1 MSIIQQVV
9 APKNNTLNYV
19 KEFVKSIDGIFVD
32 YTSDKFA
39 VIIPLQASKRIQRV
53 FGIITRKKDKLEF
66 NSIVC
71 TKDKADFE
79 RLSEEQ
85 KEFTYSKFIKE
96 GDNVMISASIN
107 METANYYLIQDVIME
122 VAKNADD
129 WEKKL
134 TGMDIY

>member
-1 MSIIQQVV
+1 MSTIQQVV

-53 FGIITRKKDKLEF
+53 FGIITRKKDKIEF

-79 RLSEEQ
+79 HLSEEQ

-107 METANYYLIQDVIME
+107 METANYYLIQDIIME
-122 VAKNADD
+122 VAKNADN